1 MAARSVTQQA
11 KVGIAFNV
19 ASMGLG
25 TLILLVG
32 TVILTRL
39 LEPRDFGLVQMC
51 LLVVEFATRMGDF
64 GIGTA
69 IVQQKEDVRP
79 EQLNALF
86 LADFGIRVVMFTA
99 TVLGTPLVVR
109 YFHEPRL
116 ASVLPAVALYVV
128 VDCLSTPSIALL
140 ERQLKFKASATIEV
154 TSRAIDMFT
163 SVGLALA
170 GAGLYSLIAG
180 RVFGSLSAAVIG
192 MAMSGWRPSL
202 RADFRGSKRLF
213 KFGGW
218 VMVRS
223 FFQYLADNIDYFF
236 VGRFL
241 GTAELG
247 FYSRAFTIMRLP
259 VRRVTRAVNNVM
271 FSAFARVQNDPA
283 RIREGLRKT
292 ILAIS
297 LVTYPMMIGMGFMAS
312 EFVNLAFGPQWSPM
326 TVPLQVMC
334 LAGAIRSTE
343 PLLVSVITST
353 GHVRLAAFRR
363 FAEFALLAVGCY
375 VGVKFGISGVAVAV
389 AATSVVMVLL
399 LTSLCNY
406 VGIDAWRPFFGAQV
420 PALLGGAAMA
430 GGLYA
435 AKRVVAGTASSH
447 GGLSFTV
454 ICGLGALAYV
464 VCLLVLRPAAV
475 VALWREVGGDARGA
489 WAALRARLAGR
500 SRSGS

>member
-1 MAARSVTQQA
+1 MAAPSVSRQA
-11 KVGIAFNV
+11 KVGIAFNA

-25 TLILLVG
+25 TLILLLG

-64 GIGTA
+64 GIGA
-69 IVQQKEDVRP
+69 AVVQQKEDVRP

-86 LADFGIRVVMFTA
+86 VADFGIRLLMFVG
-99 TVLGTPLVVR
+99 TVLATPLVVS

-116 ASVLPAVALYVV
+116 TSVLPAVALYVV

-140 ERQLKFKASATIEV
+140 ERQLKFKASATVEV
-154 TSRAIDMFT
+154 ASRAIDMFS

-180 RVFGSLSAAVIG
+180 RVLGSLSGAAIA

-202 RADFRGSKRLF
+202 RVDFRGSKQLF

-218 VMVRS
+218 IVVRS

-247 FYSRAFTIMRLP
+247 YYSRAFTIMRLP

-283 RIREGLRKT
+283 RIREGVRKT

-297 LVTYPMMIGMGFMAS
+297 LVTYPMMIGMGFVAP
-312 EFVNLAFGPQWSPM
+312 EFVNLAFGEKWSPM
-326 TVPLQVMC
+326 VLPLQVMC
-334 LAGAIRSTE
+334 LAGVIRSTE

-363 FAEFALLAVGCY
+363 FAEFVLLAVTCY
-375 VGVKFGISGVAVAV
+375 VGVRFGITGVSAAVS
-389 AATSVVMVLL
+389 ATSVVMVLL
-399 LTSLCNY
+399 LTAMTQR
-406 VGIDAWRPFFGAQV
+406 VGIDAWRAFFGAQV
-420 PALLGGAAMA
+420 PALMAGTAMAAALYGARRLFAGTSGLLSFMLVCGLGGAA
-430 GGLYA
+430 Y
-435 AKRVVAGTASSH
+435 VVA
-447 GGLSFTV
+447 
-454 ICGLGALAYV
+454 
-464 VCLLVLRPAAV
+464 LLVLRPAAV
-475 VALWREVGGDARGA
+475 VALWREIGLDARGA
-489 WAALRARLAGR
+489 WSALRARLGKR
-500 SRSGS
+500 